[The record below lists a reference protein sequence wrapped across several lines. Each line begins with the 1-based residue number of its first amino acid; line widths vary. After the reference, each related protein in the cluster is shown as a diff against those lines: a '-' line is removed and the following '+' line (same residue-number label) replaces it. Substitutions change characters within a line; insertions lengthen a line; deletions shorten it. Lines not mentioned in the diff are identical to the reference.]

1 MERAFNFSPG
11 PATLPTEV
19 LETIQG
25 ELLDYQGTGISVME
39 MSHRGKIFDAV
50 YKESI
55 ANLRKLAAIPEDF
68 DILYM
73 TGGASTQFALAPINL
88 AGKGKRAGYVNTGAW
103 SEKAIKAA
111 QSVGVEVFEAASS
124 KESNHNHIPKEIA
137 SGSDLA
143 YLHITSNN
151 TIFGTQFQSL
161 PAYADAKLVIDM
173 SSDFLSKP
181 IDWSNIGVAYAGT
194 QKNAGPSGLTVVVM
208 HKSLYERESD
218 ETPAIFRYSTFAKND
233 SMYNTPPTFQI
244 YAFGLILKWLLEKQG
259 GLKGIAAHNEK
270 KAKLI
275 YDVIDGV
282 PEFFKGHS
290 VADSRS
296 LMNVTWN
303 FANTDLNQV
312 FLDGAN
318 ERRLDG
324 LKGHRS
330 VGGLRASIYNAMPEA
345 GCAAL
350 AEYMKEFLKSNG

>member
-1 MERAFNFSPG
+1 M
-11 PATLPTEV
+11 
-19 LETIQG
+19 
-25 ELLDYQGTGISVME
+25 
-39 MSHRGKIFDAV
+39 
-50 YKESI
+50 
-55 ANLRKLAAIPEDF
+55 
-68 DILYM
+68 
-73 TGGASTQFALAPINL
+73 
-88 AGKGKRAGYVNTGAW
+88 
-103 SEKAIKAA
+103 
-111 QSVGVEVFEAASS
+111 GVEVFDAASS
-124 KESNHNHIPKEIA
+124 KGSNHNHIPKEIA
-137 SGSDLA
+137 GASDLA

-161 PAYADAKLVIDM
+161 PSAKESGDAKLVIDM

-194 QKNAGPSGLTVVVM
+194 QKNAGPSGLTVVVI
-208 HKSLYERESD
+208 HRSLYERESD
-218 ETPAIFRYSTFAKND
+218 ETPAMFRYSAFAKND

-244 YAFGLILKWLLEKQG
+244 YAFGLIVKWLLEKQG
-259 GLKGIAAHNEK
+259 GLTGIAAHNEK

-275 YDVIDGV
+275 YDVIDGA

-290 VADSRS
+290 VTDSRS
-296 LMNVTWN
+296 LMNATWN

-318 ERRLDG
+318 DRRLDG

-330 VGGLRASIYNAMPEA
+330 VGGLRASIYNAMPAA